1 MLSAK
6 ARSQRGANAS
16 AFNRAINPF
25 IRGWAA
31 YYRTVVSSEVFQ
43 SLDAHVWR
51 LTYKWASHTHPKKPK
66 KWILNRYYGSFN
78 QDRRDRW
85 VFGDRDSGAY
95 LIKFAWTPIVR
106 HTLVR
111 DTASLDD
118 PDLAQYWADRRR
130 KKTPPIGRYRLRL
143 LQAQNGRC
151 PECGDLLLHADR
163 EPQSPQEWEQW
174 LAATRKALDRQS
186 IAFRGGRGTGADDRT
201 NHRLVHVR
209 CQQRPQAQHASAQ
222 QHCTAREPDGLA

>member
-1 MLSAK
+1 M
-6 ARSQRGANAS
+6 
-16 AFNRAINPF
+16 
-25 IRGWAA
+25 
-31 YYRTVVSSEVFQ
+31 
-43 SLDAHVWR
+43 
-51 LTYKWASHTHPKKPK
+51 
-66 KWILNRYYGSFN
+66 NRYYGSFN
-78 QDRRDRW
+78 QARRDRW

-130 KKTPPIGRYRLRL
+130 KKAPPIGSYRLRL

-151 PECGDLLLHADR
+151 PECGDLLLHADH
-163 EPQSPQEWEQW
+163 EPQSPQAWEQW

-186 IAFRGGRGTGADDRT
+186 I
-201 NHRLVHVR
+201 
-209 CQQRPQAQHASAQ
+209 P
-222 QHCTAREPDGLA
+222 